1 MKKQITAILLATL
14 MLLSFALQSSAM
26 VVDNAVS
33 PCWTNMTQVTI
44 DIEFSDDN
52 VGNASLLVSR
62 AYGVTTSIE
71 ATFYIYYKSAS
82 GSWKYLDGTSGSSNG
97 SLYLEVEFDAESGTE
112 YKAVA
117 DITANSQTL
126 SESDTLYETR
136 TCP

>member
-1 MKKQITAILLATL
+1 MKRRIIAIFLSVL
-14 MLLSFALQSSAM
+14 MIFSVSLNSSAM
-26 VVDNAVS
+26 AIEDEIS
-33 PCWTNMTQVTI
+33 PYWSNMSHVTI
-44 DIEFSDDN
+44 DIDFDEN
-52 VGNASLLVSR
+52 NIGNASVYITR

-117 DITANSQTL
+117 DITAYSQTS